1 MKRFVTGIM
10 VAIMLFSGVFI
21 FSACEE
27 EYDNYA
33 AAVVI
38 YLNRKVLMKIPASE
52 LEDGLC
58 EREITL
64 EFSEAEFGSF
74 NFELLNK
81 EGIYTEWIGLDN
93 GTPKLISLVDTY
105 YYNKYETIIS
115 IKTRGQYVY
124 EIMWEINNAFHF
136 KDLLYLNVYIN
147 VI

>member
-1 MKRFVTGIM
+1 MKRIIIFM
-10 VAIMLFSGVFI
+10 VSIVLLVSSTAVF
-21 FSACEE
+21 FACEE

-52 LEDGLC
+52 LENGLC

-64 EFSEAEFGSF
+64 EFSEAAFGSF
-74 NFELLNK
+74 NFELLNQ

-115 IKTRGQYVY
+115 IETRGQYVY
-124 EIMWEINNAFHF
+124 EIMWGINNAFHF
-136 KDLLYLNVYIN
+136 KDILHLNVYIN

>member
-1 MKRFVTGIM
+1 MKRIIILM
-10 VAIMLFSGVFI
+10 VSIVLLVSSTAMFF
-21 FSACEE
+21 ACEE

-33 AAVVI
+33 AAVVV

-115 IKTRGQYVY
+115 IETRGRYLFY
-124 EIMWEINNAFHF
+124 IIWGPKNPFYID
-136 KDLLYLNVYIN
+136 DLLHLNVYIN

>member
-1 MKRFVTGIM
+1 MKRIIILM
-10 VAIMLFSGVFI
+10 VSIVLLVSSTAMFF
-21 FSACEE
+21 ACEE